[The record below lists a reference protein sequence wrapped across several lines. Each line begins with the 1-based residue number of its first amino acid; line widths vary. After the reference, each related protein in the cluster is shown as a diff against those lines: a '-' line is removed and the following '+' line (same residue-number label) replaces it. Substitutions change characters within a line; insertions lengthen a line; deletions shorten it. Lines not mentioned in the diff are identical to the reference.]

1 LVDQHGSCAANL
13 AACRAFD
20 KLTPSIS
27 KWDLSRGQVTGDMNA
42 LLIAPYNEK
51 EIKGALFQMFSTM
64 FFIHD

>member
-1 LVDQHGSCAANL
+1 MHEVLDNV
-13 AACRAFD
+13 
-20 KLTPSIS
+20 PS
-27 KWDLSRGQVTGDMNA
+27 QVTGDMNA